1 MASLVFAPVLV
12 PPRILPLPD
21 LWPFALLPHLSNV
34 MAPPEPPDP
43 PDPTYGLVGLSS
55 FSPFIMLFMFADLQS
70 KLVLAWV
77 VLVPLMPFDGT
88 PFVSLRYLTV
98 VCSAWYQSLPLAS
111 LELWFSTPRL
121 SHSLVT
127 LSQGFVLDEMISA
140 SFRLSLPQ
148 YEAAM
153 SSLKLCFFLPQYE
166 AVLFPIGFRIPLP
179 QYEEFTILFKLMLLL
194 PPFEDAI
201 QKLWPRSIR
210 VIVPLTL
217 YVLTCD
223 NLGSWI
229 PDLFI
234 ESWWF
239 LQPHTSP
246 KLRFPSHLVGSGSW
260 CFVAFAFVAIFQDAI
275 YSVMDAASLDRRS
288 PSVLFDFQSF
298 ISRFSTLSCLIVV
311 YASIIFFHVYRLASL
326 GAVSL
331 AFVAFLLYL
340 LNNFSIVG
348 D

>member
-127 LSQGFVLDEMISA
+127 LSQGFVLIC
-140 SFRLSLPQ
+140 
-148 YEAAM
+148 
-153 SSLKLCFFLPQYE
+153 SSR
-166 AVLFPIGFRIPLP
+166 VGGFCNP
-179 QYEEFTILFKLMLLL
+179 TLL
-194 PPFEDAI
+194 P
-201 QKLWPRSIR
+201 S
-210 VIVPLTL
+210 
-217 YVLTCD
+217 
-223 NLGSWI
+223 
-229 PDLFI
+229 
-234 ESWWF
+234 
-239 LQPHTSP
+239 
-246 KLRFPSHLVGSGSW
+246 
-260 CFVAFAFVAIFQDAI
+260 
-275 YSVMDAASLDRRS
+275 
-288 PSVLFDFQSF
+288 
-298 ISRFSTLSCLIVV
+298 
-311 YASIIFFHVYRLASL
+311 
-326 GAVSL
+326 
-331 AFVAFLLYL
+331 
-340 LNNFSIVG
+340 
-348 D
+348 